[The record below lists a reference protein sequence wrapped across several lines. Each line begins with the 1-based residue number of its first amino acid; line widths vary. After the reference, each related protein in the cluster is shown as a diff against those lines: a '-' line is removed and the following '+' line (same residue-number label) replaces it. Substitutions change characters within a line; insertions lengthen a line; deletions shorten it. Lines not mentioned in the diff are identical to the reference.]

1 MSFKLDRP
9 CKLSKIKLEKKYQ
22 GLDNLTKAEKID
34 LKELEIISVEPNTFE
49 GLANV
54 VALHLNRNKIS
65 VLDPVIFKG
74 KSYIFEKLFYSTSL
88 FHLCK

>member
-22 GLDNLTKAEKID
+22 GLDSLTKAEKID
-34 LKELEIISVEPNTFE
+34 LKELEIISVEPKTFE
-49 GLANV
+49 GLTNV

-65 VLDPVIFKG
+65 FLDPGIFKG
-74 KSYIFEKLFYSTSL
+74 KSQIFELF
-88 FHLCK
+88 